1 MESEQ
6 GSKLTLTVPEV
17 AALLG
22 ISRGTAYEAIRLGQ
36 IPSLRFGR
44 RVVIPKAALQ
54 RLLDGEQEGTQGEH
68 EEASQ

>member
-54 RLLDGEQEGTQGEH
+54 RLLDGEQEGTHGEH